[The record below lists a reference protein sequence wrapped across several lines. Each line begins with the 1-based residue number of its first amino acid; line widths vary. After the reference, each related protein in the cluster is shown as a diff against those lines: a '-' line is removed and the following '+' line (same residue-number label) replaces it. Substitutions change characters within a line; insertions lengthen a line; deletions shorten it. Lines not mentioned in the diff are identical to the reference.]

1 MKRLSTKGLLT
12 IMSLV
17 LVLSATVLSILPNSN
32 NHEVRTMKVYEVV
45 GEITYLIDGNNEVYG
60 MYDSVYSKY
69 DDLLVTVDNQGTKDL
84 KDDVIIEWRYKN

>member
-17 LVLSATVLSILPNSN
+17 LVLSAMILSILPNSN

-60 MYDSVYSKY
+60 MYDSVYLKY
-69 DDLLVTVDNQGTKDL
+69 NDLLVTVDNQGTKDL
-84 KDDVIIEWRYKN
+84 KDDIILNWKYKN